1 MIRSRDVNLPPP
13 TYYTYPVY
21 DSTGANVPNAFY
33 NVESFATWQ
42 TSYSISCPFP
52 PWVNTLDR
60 PISQLGGN
68 RPVRERGLE
77 RL

>member
-13 TYYTYPVY
+13 TYYSYPILN
-21 DSTGANVPNAFY
+21 SAGNRVPNQFY

-42 TSYSISCPFP
+42 TSYSISCPYP
-52 PWVNTLDR
+52 TCINTLDH

-68 RPVRERGLE
+68 RPV
-77 RL
+77 